1 MSITSTLSIA
11 AQALKAQ
18 QLAVQTTGHNL
29 ANAATPGYSRQR
41 VDLTAAFP
49 SFEGG
54 VWVGRGVD
62 ANGVRAIVDRFSE
75 AELLTIHANV
85 GFSEAEHRTLSAIE
99 QAFPTSGG
107 IDTALNN
114 FFGAL
119 SDLANNPSGQ
129 AERVSLIG
137 KANRLGESLR
147 QTRNVLQSIQANL
160 DKNLEAAGRQLNV
173 LTKQIAT
180 LNQQIAFGESTG
192 EPANDFRD
200 QRQVLLQQLSHLTGA
215 TVREEKDGQV
225 TVLAGSLLL
234 VSGSRAASVD
244 SSTLGTSGLHVL
256 LFQGPDGLSYDATS
270 LFATGQIG
278 AILKNRDID
287 IPDAIDRLDLLAKT
301 VVDQVNAQH
310 ATGFDLGGAAGG
322 DFFTPVVSVS
332 GAAGLVQVD
341 SAVVGNPRLIAAAS
355 TAAGVPGDNRNAL
368 SLVNLQNVSVPAL
381 GDHTIQ
387 EYFLSFLGEV
397 GEQAQTV
404 EGTLDFQNALLTQ
417 TQTRREGISG
427 VNIDEEMTK
436 LILFQRAFEAS
447 SRLVTTSDEMY
458 QSLIEMVR

>member
-11 AQALKAQ
+11 AQALKVQ

-29 ANAATPGYSRQR
+29 ANVATPGYSRQR
-41 VDLTAAFP
+41 VDLVAASP

-62 ANGVRAIVDRFSE
+62 AAGVQSIVDRFSE
-75 AELLTIHANV
+75 AELLTVNGKV
-85 GFSEAEHRTLSAIE
+85 GFSETEHRSLSAIE

-107 IDTALNN
+107 IDAALNN

-119 SDLANNPSGQ
+119 SDLASNPSGQ

-137 KANRLGESLR
+137 KANGLGESLR
-147 QTRNVLQSIQANL
+147 QARNVLLSIQTNL
-160 DKNLEAAGRQLNV
+160 DKDLEATGRQLNV
-173 LTKQIAT
+173 LTKQIAA

-200 QRQVLLQQLSHLTGA
+200 QRQVLLQQLSHLTGI
-215 TVREEKDGQV
+215 TSREEKDGQV
-225 TVLAGSLLL
+225 TVMAGNLLL
-234 VSGSRAASVD
+234 VSGSRAATVD
-244 SSTLGTSGLHVL
+244 SSTLGPSGLHVL
-256 LFQGPDGLSYDATS
+256 LFQGPDGLTYDATS
-270 LFATGQIG
+270 LFTAGQIG
-278 AILKNRDID
+278 AILKTRDSDMPEI
-287 IPDAIDRLDLLAKT
+287 IDRLDLLAKT

-310 ATGFDLGGAAGG
+310 AGGFDLDGAAGG
-322 DFFTPVVSVS
+322 NFFTPMISQS

-341 SAVVGNPRLIAAAS
+341 SAVVSNPRLIAAAS
-355 TAAGVPGDNRNAL
+355 AAAGAPGDNRNAL
-368 SLVNLQNVSVPAL
+368 ALVNVQNASIPAL
-381 GDHTIQ
+381 GNLTIQ
-387 EYFLSFLGEV
+387 DYFLSVLGNI

-404 EGTLDFQNALLTQ
+404 EERLDFQKALLTQ
-417 TQTRREGISG
+417 TQTRRESASG

-458 QSLIEMVR
+458 QSLIEMAR

>member
-1 MSITSTLSIA
+1 MGITSTLSIA

-29 ANAATPGYSRQR
+29 ANVATPGYSRQR
-41 VDLTAAFP
+41 VDLVAASP

-62 ANGVRAIVDRFSE
+62 ATGIRAIVDRFSE
-75 AELLTIHANV
+75 AELLTVHTNV
-85 GFSEAEHRTLSAIE
+85 GFSETEHRTLSAIE
-99 QAFPTSGG
+99 QAFPTTGG
-107 IDTALNN
+107 IDAALNN

-119 SDLANNPSGQ
+119 SDLASNPSGQ

-137 KANRLGESLR
+137 KANGLGENFR
-147 QTRNVLQSIQANL
+147 QTRNVLLSIQTNL
-160 DKNLEAAGRQLNV
+160 DKDLEAAGRQLNV
-173 LTKQIAT
+173 LTKQIAA

-215 TVREEKDGQV
+215 TAREEKDGQV
-225 TVLAGSLLL
+225 TVLAGNLLL
-234 VSGSRAASVD
+234 VSGNRAATVD
-244 SSTLGTSGLHVL
+244 SSTLGPSGLHVL

-278 AILKNRDID
+278 AILKNRDTD
-287 IPDAIDRLDLLAKT
+287 VPDVITRLDVLAKT

-310 ATGFDLGGAAGG
+310 AAGFDLDGAAGG
-322 DFFTPVVSVS
+322 DFFTPLASQP

-341 SAVVGNPRLIAAAS
+341 SAVAGNPRLVAAAS
-355 TAAGVPGDNRNAL
+355 TAAGTPGDNRNAL
-368 SLVNLQNVSVPAL
+368 ALVNLQNASVPAL
-381 GDHTIQ
+381 GNQTIQ
-387 EYFLSFLGEV
+387 EYFLSLLGDV

-404 EGTLDFQNALLTQ
+404 AGTLDFQNALLTQ

>member
-332 GAAGLVQVD
+332 GAAGLVQVN

>member
-85 GFSEAEHRTLSAIE
+85 GFSETEHRTLSAIE
-99 QAFPTSGG
+99 QAFPTTGG
-107 IDTALNN
+107 IDSALNS

-137 KANRLGESLR
+137 KANGLGESLR

-160 DKNLEAAGRQLNV
+160 DKDLEAAGRQLNV

-244 SSTLGTSGLHVL
+244 SSTLGPSGLHVL

-278 AILKNRDID
+278 AILKNRDVD
-287 IPDAIDRLDLLAKT
+287 IPDAIARLDLLAKT

-310 ATGFDLGGAAGG
+310 ATGFDLDGAAGG
-322 DFFTPVVSVS
+322 DFFTPLVSVS

-368 SLVNLQNVSVPAL
+368 SLVSLQNVSVPAL

-387 EYFLSFLGEV
+387 EYFLSLLGEV